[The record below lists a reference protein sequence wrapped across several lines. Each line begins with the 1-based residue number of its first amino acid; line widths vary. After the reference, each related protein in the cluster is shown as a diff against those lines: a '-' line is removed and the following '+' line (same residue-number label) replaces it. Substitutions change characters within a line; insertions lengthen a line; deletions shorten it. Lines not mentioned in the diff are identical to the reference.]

1 MRLTTTDLYE
11 SSYLHC
17 AGAQLKDVW
26 NERSRSSTVVFVFD
40 DGQQSEGRLEELQ
53 KNYRNGTATVNL
65 AEYRQSLEALKDVMF
80 RLIRSTGTHETMKEN
95 QRTGKRENHHVSR
108 HYQTAN

>member
-17 AGAQLKDVW
+17 AGAQLKDIW

-40 DGQQSEGRLEELQ
+40 DGPQCEGRLEELQ
-53 KNYRNGTATVNL
+53 KSYRNGTATVNL
-65 AEYRQSLEALKDVMF
+65 AEYRQSLETIKDVMF
-80 RLIRSTGTHETMKEN
+80 RLIRSTGTHGSRKEN
-95 QRTGKRENHHVSR
+95 QRTGKRENHVHR
-108 HYQTAN
+108 EHQEQY